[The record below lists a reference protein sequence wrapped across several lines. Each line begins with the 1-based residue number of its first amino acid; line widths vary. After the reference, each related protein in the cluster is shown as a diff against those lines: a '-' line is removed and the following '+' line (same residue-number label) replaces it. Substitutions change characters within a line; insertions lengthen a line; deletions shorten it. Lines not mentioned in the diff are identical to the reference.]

1 MQIYSDGASRGNPGK
16 AAIGFI
22 ILDGTK
28 LLKQQKA
35 TIGTT
40 TNNVAE
46 YTALIEAL
54 KQASRLTKDS
64 IEVFSDSQLMIR
76 QLKGEY
82 KVKKPHLRKLYEEA
96 KSLES
101 NFESISYNNVRRTD
115 KNIKLVDALANEAL
129 DA

>member
-22 ILDGTK
+22 ILDGAK
-28 LLKQQKA
+28 LLKQHKA
-35 TIGTT
+35 KIGIT

-46 YTALIEAL
+46 YTALTEAL
-54 KQASRLTKDS
+54 KQASKLTKDS
-64 IEVFSDSQLMIR
+64 ISVFSDSQLMIR

-82 KVKKPHLRKLYEEA
+82 KVKKPHLRKLYERV

-101 NFESISYNNVRRTD
+101 NFESIAYNNVRRTD
-115 KNIKLVDALANEAL
+115 KNIKVVDSLANEAL
-129 DA
+129 DE